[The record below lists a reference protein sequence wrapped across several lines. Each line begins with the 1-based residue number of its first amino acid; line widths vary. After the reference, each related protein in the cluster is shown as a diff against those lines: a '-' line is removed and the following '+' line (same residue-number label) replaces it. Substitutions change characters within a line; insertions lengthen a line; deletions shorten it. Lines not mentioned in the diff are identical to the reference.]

1 MKKLYCHEYSDELFE
16 TEEACAESEKKYIAA
31 AEAKKKAEAEK
42 LAAQKKKESERAAR
56 AKEVEAAQKKVREA
70 RKALQEAQAEYRN
83 VLDAFCRD
91 YQAYHMSVKPDDWFG
106 LLEDFL
112 SF

>member
-1 MKKLYCHEYSDELFE
+1 VH
-16 TEEACAESEKKYIAA
+16 
-31 AEAKKKAEAEK
+31 
-42 LAAQKKKESERAAR
+42 
-56 AKEVEAAQKKVREA
+56 EA
-70 RKALQEAQAEYRN
+70 RKALQEAQVEYRN
-83 VLDAFCRD
+83 LLNAFCRD

>member
-1 MKKLYCHEYSDELFE
+1 MKKLYCNEYTGESFT
-16 TEEACAESEKKYIAA
+16 TEEACAESEKKYLTAQ
-31 AEAKKKAEAEK
+31 EAKKKAEEEK
-42 LAAQKKKESERAAR
+42 LAAQKKKESERAVR
-56 AKEVEAAQKKVREA
+56 AKEVEAAQKKVHEA

-83 VLDAFCRD
+83 ILDAFCRD